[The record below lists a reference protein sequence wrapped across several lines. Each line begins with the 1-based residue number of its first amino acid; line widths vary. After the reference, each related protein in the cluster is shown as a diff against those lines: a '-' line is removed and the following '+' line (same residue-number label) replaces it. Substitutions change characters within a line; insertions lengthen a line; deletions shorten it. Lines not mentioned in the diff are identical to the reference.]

1 LNQLQNRAPETE
13 TAPTGALQPR
23 TGYLRAALMMIGAS
37 ALVAVTTLLAKML
50 GRGLGAATGGIE
62 AVGLHPLQVSA
73 GRFVFAF
80 LALSLAAA
88 WLRPSFAGARWRM
101 HFTRSLLGW
110 LGVSCIFAAAA
121 RMPLADATA
130 ISFLNPLVTM
140 VLAIPLLGERVGPVR
155 WLAAGIS
162 IAGALILIRPGTD
175 AFQFA
180 ALIALSAA
188 LLTGAEAIVIKRLA
202 AAEPPIRILIVNN
215 AIGVVLSLSA
225 AAFVWIAPSPAQWAM
240 LALLGFTMAGAQA
253 LFIQAMKGAE
263 ASFVMPFFYAT
274 LVFAALYDLALFGEW
289 PDMASRI
296 GAAIIVA
303 GGVLLAWREG
313 LARRRAGS
321 RRPS

>member
-1 LNQLQNRAPETE
+1 LRP
-13 TAPTGALQPR
+13 GF
-23 TGYLRAALMMIGAS
+23 LRAAMMMVGAT

-50 GRGLGAATGGIE
+50 GRGVDSSLGAYLGAGLCGAT
-62 AVGLHPLQVSA
+62 LHPLQVSA

-80 LALSLAAA
+80 LALAVASL

-101 HFTRSLLGW
+101 HATRSLLGW
-110 LGVSCIFAAAA
+110 LGISCIFAAAA
-121 RMPLADATA
+121 RMPLAEATA

-155 WLAAGIS
+155 WLAAAIT

-180 ALIALSAA
+180 ALLALAAA

-202 AAEPPIRILIVNN
+202 AAEPPIRILIINN
-215 AIGVVLSLSA
+215 AIGVVLSVSA
-225 AAFVWIAPSPAQWAM
+225 AAFVWVTPSPAQWVM
-240 LALLGFTMAGAQA
+240 LALLGITMAGAQTM
-253 LFIQAMKGAE
+253 FIQAMKGAE

-274 LVFAALYDLALFGEW
+274 LVFAALYDFALFGEW
-289 PDMASRI
+289 PDLAAGI
-296 GAAIIVA
+296 GAATIVA

-313 LARRRAGS
+313 LARRRS
-321 RRPS
+321 R